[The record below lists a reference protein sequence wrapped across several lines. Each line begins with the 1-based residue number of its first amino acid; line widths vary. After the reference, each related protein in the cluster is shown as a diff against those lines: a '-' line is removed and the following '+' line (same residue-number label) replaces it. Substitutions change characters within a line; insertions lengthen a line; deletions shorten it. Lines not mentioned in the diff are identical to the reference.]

1 MRKLIT
7 TMALL
12 ALVGTS
18 VAIAQRARSSMN
30 PDKQLHDAPVADQ
43 VRSEKTLMDPN
54 GIMVLKGLSLPPRE

>member
-1 MRKLIT
+1 MI
-7 TMALL
+7 ALL

-18 VAIAQRARSSMN
+18 VAIAQRARSSTN
-30 PDKQLHDAPVADQ
+30 PDKQLQDAPVANQ

>member
-1 MRKLIT
+1 MLKVT
-7 TMALL
+7 TTIALL

-18 VAIAQRARSSMN
+18 VAIAQRARSSI